1 MLGQPIVRQSYII
14 YLHPRG
20 FFFNNFLHYL
30 FRKRVYNSK
39 EIVDLEDFFILSV
52 SCVDMTTYPPTKYY
66 FIIERLYVIYRL
78 LVLIISTFSFLLFL
92 YTVSWRYK
100 RDYLHARI
108 DILLCIILYIINTMK
123 KHYKLFLCLV
133 RTYDTKKAP
142 ISTCPPPLSL
152 PSPLF
157 IATSVKNPVVFSW
170 EDY

>member
-1 MLGQPIVRQSYII
+1 M
-14 YLHPRG
+14 
-20 FFFNNFLHYL
+20 
-30 FRKRVYNSK
+30 YNSK
-39 EIVDLEDFFILSV
+39 EIVDLEGFFIWSV
-52 SCVDMTTYPPTKYY
+52 SYVDMTTYPATKYY

-133 RTYDTKKAP
+133 RTYDTKKVP
-142 ISTCPPPLSL
+142 ISTCPPTLPPQPSIHSYVREKSGGVFLGRLLSFTEDI
-152 PSPLF
+152 F
-157 IATSVKNPVVFSW
+157 IGHLTAASRLLL
-170 EDY
+170 